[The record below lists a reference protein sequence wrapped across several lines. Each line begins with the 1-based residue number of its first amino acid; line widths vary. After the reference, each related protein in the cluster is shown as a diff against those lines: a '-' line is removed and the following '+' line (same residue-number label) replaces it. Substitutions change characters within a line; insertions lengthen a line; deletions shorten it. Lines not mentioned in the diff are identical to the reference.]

1 MKKTAIFFLL
11 TLCSTAIFGQKDS
24 IRFYY
29 EAGGELVSAYVSHGR
44 YCGGLSLQPKV
55 CLGYMGKKTCFRFEM
70 WGSVGASDW
79 KFSSLK
85 PSYTGSEKTFFVP
98 ELNISP
104 SFGFFGAN
112 IGFTYYYYFD
122 GSGFFDF
129 RNVSPYDPKP
139 NSTQIEVWG
148 QYDFET
154 LLHFPLLF
162 KWQTIVGGFDGY
174 YDSNGN
180 FTRAFST
187 NVSFQYTF
195 SLPHLIYL
203 KLGLEFSP
211 WKSLY
216 TDYDKNFSVNC
227 ISARLEKK
235 WKKKTTTFVLFAQ
248 GFINTCNLNKE
259 TAFIN
264 AAGLTKFNQKLNG
277 IIGLGIWF

>member
-1 MKKTAIFFLL
+1 M
-11 TLCSTAIFGQKDS
+11 
-24 IRFYY
+24 
-29 EAGGELVSAYVSHGR
+29 GE
-44 YCGGLSLQPKV
+44 
-55 CLGYMGKKTCFRFEM
+55 KTCFRFEM

-154 LLHFPLLF
+154 LLHFSIIIQMANHRGRLRWLLWF
-162 KWQTIVGGFDGY
+162 KRRFYPSFFYQRQFSIHIFFTTLNLSQTGI
-174 YDSNGN
+174 
-180 FTRAFST
+180 RI
-187 NVSFQYTF
+187 F
-195 SLPHLIYL
+195 SLEKSIHRLRQELFRQLYQCKIGKEMEKEDNHLCLIRPRFHQYL
-203 KLGLEFSP
+203 QFK
-211 WKSLY
+211 
-216 TDYDKNFSVNC
+216 
-227 ISARLEKK
+227 
-235 WKKKTTTFVLFAQ
+235 
-248 GFINTCNLNKE
+248 
-259 TAFIN
+259 
-264 AAGLTKFNQKLNG
+264 
-277 IIGLGIWF
+277 